1 MHPKDRPDDRPRAG
15 TDWRDRILLEPEL
28 VLEDQDV
35 MRALIRAG
43 DARRGANVID
53 LRAAA
58 MERLETRLDAL
69 EDTHR
74 HVIAAAYENVAGT
87 AQIHR
92 AILSLL
98 DPPSFPALLDALEGP
113 IRETLRV
120 DSLRLVL
127 ETAED
132 EQDPALA
139 RFEGV
144 LCTVPAGFIEGY
156 AGRGGPVI
164 LRATA
169 GTETIW
175 GDRTRWIRSEALMR
189 LDLGPGRLP
198 GMLALGAAEP
208 DQFRPAHGTDL
219 LGFLTGVFERVMR
232 RWLS

>member
-1 MHPKDRPDDRPRAG
+1 MHT
-15 TDWRDRILLEPEL
+15 TDWRDRILSQPEL
-28 VLEDQDV
+28 VLEDRDV

-43 DARRGANVID
+43 DVRRGTNVID
-53 LRAAA
+53 LRG
-58 MERLETRLDAL
+58 RTIDHLETRLDAL

-92 AILSLL
+92 AILVLL
-98 DPPSFPALLDALEGP
+98 EPATFPALLEELEGP
-113 IRETLRV
+113 VRDILRV

-132 EQDPALA
+132 GQDATLE
-139 RFEGV
+139 RFDGV
-144 LCTVPAGFIEGY
+144 LCTVPAGFIADF

-164 LRATA
+164 LRPST

-175 GDRTRWIRSEALMR
+175 GDRTRWTRSEALMM

-198 GMLALGAAEP
+198 GMLALGSTDP
-208 DQFRPAHGTDL
+208 DQFRQSHGTDL
-219 LGFLTGVFERVMR
+219 LTFLTGVFERVMR

>member
-1 MHPKDRPDDRPRAG
+1 MQPKDGP
-15 TDWRDRILLEPEL
+15 TEWRDRILSQPEL
-28 VLEDQDV
+28 VLEDHDV

-43 DARRGANVID
+43 DERRGPNVID

-58 MERLETRLDAL
+58 MDRLETRLDAL

-87 AQIHR
+87 AQVHR
-92 AILSLL
+92 AILALL
-98 DPPSFPALLDALEGP
+98 DPPTFPALLEALDGP
-113 IRETLRV
+113 IRDILRV

-127 ETAED
+127 ETAE
-132 EQDPALA
+132 EQQDPALE

-144 LCTVPAGFIEGY
+144 LCTVPAGFIAAY

-164 LRATA
+164 LRASA
-169 GTETIW
+169 GGAETIW
-175 GDRTRWIRSEALMR
+175 GERTRWIRSEALMM

-198 GMLALGAAEP
+198 GMLALGATDTE
-208 DQFRPAHGTDL
+208 QFRASHGTDL
-219 LGFLTGVFERVMR
+219 LTFLNGVFERVMR

>member
-1 MHPKDRPDDRPRAG
+1 MQSNNGPTERGA
-15 TDWRDRILLEPEL
+15 TDWRDRILSQPDL
-28 VLEDQDV
+28 VLEDPDV

-43 DARRGANVID
+43 DERRGGNVID
-53 LRAAA
+53 LRGAA
-58 MERLETRLDAL
+58 MERLETKLDAL

-87 AQIHR
+87 AQVHR

-98 DPPSFPALLDALEGP
+98 DPPSFPALLEALEGP
-113 IRETLRV
+113 VRDTLRL

-132 EQDPALA
+132 DQDPALE
-139 RFEGV
+139 RFDEV
-144 LCTVPAGFIEGY
+144 LCTVPAGFIADY

-164 LRATA
+164 LRASGNA
-169 GTETIW
+169 ETIW
-175 GDRTRWIRSEALMR
+175 GDRTRWVRSEALML

-198 GMLALGAAEP
+198 GMLALGSTDT
-208 DQFRPAHGTDL
+208 DQFRPGHGTDL
-219 LGFLTGVFERVMR
+219 LAFFTGVFERVMR